1 VLTIEDRKLMENVCD
16 NMKLLSRVQDVQL
29 LVKFPTGCEQGH
41 TFRESFLSLVSMV
54 VLSDEL
60 QLSWDPGGA
69 QSEAKGRRITIAPAY
84 HRVLYLN
91 SSYYFDQLS
100 ADQDYYIAI
109 FLDQVHIGHSLP

>member
-1 VLTIEDRKLMENVCD
+1 
-16 NMKLLSRVQDVQL
+16 
-29 LVKFPTGCEQGH
+29 
-41 TFRESFLSLVSMV
+41 MV

-84 HRVLYLN
+84 YRVLYLN